1 MEKNMT
7 QGSALKL
14 LIGFSLPLFLGNL
27 FQQVYSMVDTVVV
40 GRFVGVDALAALGAI
55 GGFSFMVVGFAQ
67 GLGCG
72 FAVLVSQCYGAND
85 YDRMRKCYAMS
96 IVASIVVGIIISA
109 LFFIFSMPL
118 LELVRTPEN
127 IITMAND
134 YISIIYIGLL
144 ASIFYNLFSSILRAV
159 GDSRSPLLFLV
170 ISSVLNVVLD
180 LFFVLVI
187 PLACAG
193 VAIATILSQAISA
206 AVSYVYIVRKFPIFK
221 FRKNDFK
228 LDFHIIRMLLKI
240 GIPGA
245 VQFSVCALGVI
256 IVQIAINDFGSN
268 IIAAY
273 SIGTKIE
280 TIMSQMFT
288 ALGMAI
294 STYAGQNLGAGEYER
309 IKKGFAV
316 CFALI
321 VLWSLISY
329 ILSFFITEPLAYLF
343 LDSQTSGQDVIDNA
357 IVYVRTVIVFFIPLG
372 MIFLFRTG
380 CQGLGSGSIP
390 MISSITELAAR
401 TIAAFTL
408 PSVFGYLGICYAS
421 PVAWLCAAVILPIC
435 YAVQMHG
442 IRTKLKI
449 HPAG

>member
-1 MEKNMT
+1 MT

-27 FQQVYSMVDTVVV
+27 FQQVYSMVDTIVV
-40 GRFVGVDALAALGAI
+40 GRFVGVEALAALGAI

-96 IVASIVVGIIISA
+96 IVASIVVGVIISA

-294 STYAGQNLGAGEYER
+294 STYAGQNLGAGR
-309 IKKGFAV
+309 HDR
-316 CFALI
+316 ALK
-321 VLWSLISY
+321 VSRY
-329 ILSFFITEPLAYLF
+329 
-343 LDSQTSGQDVIDNA
+343 G
-357 IVYVRTVIVFFIPLG
+357 
-372 MIFLFRTG
+372 
-380 CQGLGSGSIP
+380 
-390 MISSITELAAR
+390 MISSVIISEI
-401 TIAAFTL
+401 IAAMLFVSAPWL
-408 PSVFGYLGICYAS
+408 MSLFSSDPDVINAGSMQARIEAFFYCLVAVSHSAAGILRGAGKPAVPMAVMLGAWCVFRVIFVNIAVSIYHSALVIYITYPVTWLLSTVIFAVYLTRS
-421 PVAWLCAAVILPIC
+421 NWLHAMDKDRI
-435 YAVQMHG
+435 
-442 IRTKLKI
+442 
-449 HPAG
+449 